1 MASVREIAKQAGV
14 STATVS
20 RVMNNSPLVSS
31 DAKQRVMTVV
41 NGENYFPPVAKRSIT
56 NIAYLFTDSVTLS
69 SPYDAGIMAG
79 LSAGLEQHRLD
90 LLILNARTCR
100 QPGETYSQMLRR
112 KGAQGVILR
121 TTAETRETCREILD
135 SGVPAVVL
143 GDQIEGHEDLCV
155 DVDSLDASRDAV
167 EHLIGLGHRDI
178 GFCTNIVDDKD
189 HLDRLKGYRAALSKA
204 GLVFDER
211 HLFRVPANRQ
221 GGEQFVR
228 RLASMADRPS
238 ALFVADPTTCIGILT
253 EARRQG
259 IDIPRDL
266 SVVGFD
272 DSEARFGTSPE
283 LTAVCQDSELLGRK
297 ALAVL
302 MSNLK
307 PDMNDASESRHLQ
320 AWLEVNA
327 STTAIKLSNEGSN

>member
-31 DAKQRVMTVV
+31 EAKLRVMTVV
-41 NGENYFPPVAKRSIT
+41 NGENYQPAVGKKSIS

-90 LLILNARTCR
+90 LMILNARTCR
-100 QPGETYSQMLRR
+100 QSGETYSQMLRR
-112 KGAQGVILR
+112 KGVQGVIIR
-121 TTAETRETCREILD
+121 TTAQTREVCQAILD

-143 GDQIEGHEDLCV
+143 GDEIEGYEDVCV
-155 DVDSLDASRDAV
+155 DVDSRDASRDAV
-167 EHLIGLGHRDI
+167 EHLIGQGHRDI

-189 HLDRLKGYRAALSKA
+189 HLDRLAGYRWALSNA
-204 GLVFDER
+204 GIDFDER
-211 HLFRVPANRQ
+211 RLFRVPANRQ

-228 RLASMADRPS
+228 RLAAMADRPT
-238 ALFVADPTTCIGILT
+238 ALFVADPSTCIGILT

-259 IDIPRDL
+259 IDVPRDL

-272 DSEARFGTSPE
+272 DSEARFCTSPE
-283 LTAVCQDSELLGRK
+283 LTAVCQDSELLGRQ
-297 ALAVL
+297 AMTVL
-302 MSNLK
+302 MSKLK
-307 PDMNDASESRHLQ
+307 PDAADAGESRQLR

-327 STTAIKLSNEGSN
+327 STAAVKSLAERGG

>member
-31 DAKQRVMTVV
+31 EAKLRVMTVV
-41 NGENYFPPVAKRSIT
+41 NGENYQPTVGKKSIS

-90 LLILNARTCR
+90 LMILNARTCR
-100 QPGETYSQMLRR
+100 RSGETFSQMLRR
-112 KGAQGVILR
+112 KGVQGVIVR
-121 TTAETRETCREILD
+121 TTAQTREACTAILE
-135 SGVPAVVL
+135 SGIPAVVL
-143 GDQIEGHEDLCV
+143 GDEIEGYEDVCV
-155 DVDSLDASRDAV
+155 DVDSRDASRDAV

-189 HLDRLKGYRAALSKA
+189 HLDRLAGYRWALSNA
-204 GLVFDER
+204 GIDFDER
-211 HLFRVPANRQ
+211 RLFRVPANRQ

-228 RLASMADRPS
+228 RLAAMADRPT
-238 ALFVADPTTCIGILT
+238 ALFVADPSTCIGIIT

-272 DSEARFGTSPE
+272 DAEARFCTSPE
-283 LTAVCQDSELLGRK
+283 LTAVCQDSELLGRQ
-297 ALAVL
+297 AMTVL
-302 MSNLK
+302 MSKLK
-307 PDMNDASESRHLQ
+307 PDTADASESRQLQ

-327 STTAIKLSNEGSN
+327 STAAVPATAKDNA